1 MYLTSNI
8 TAIVLIIISLTV
20 VSISTVTGRLYAIE
34 QSHAIEGIDEEKCN
48 EIYNC
53 KIITKDVFKYSDIVD
68 PFNKN
73 QQINQTLAS
82 NLDDNNNVEKQSCE
96 RLMDVDIIKKKD
108 QTIGEQNPKYMICLP

>member
-1 MYLTSNI
+1 MYLTRNI

-34 QSHAIEGIDEEKCN
+34 QSHAREGIDEEKCN
-48 EIYNC
+48 EINNC

-82 NLDDNNNVEKQSCE
+82 NLDDNNSVEKQSCE

>member
-82 NLDDNNNVEKQSCE
+82 NLDDNNNVEKQSCK

>member
-1 MYLTSNI
+1 MYLTRNI

-34 QSHAIEGIDEEKCN
+34 QSHATEGIDEEKCN
-48 EIYNC
+48 EINNC

-82 NLDDNNNVEKQSCE
+82 NLDDNNSVEKQSCE
-96 RLMDVDIIKKKD
+96 RLMDVDIINKKD